1 MRRAPHA
8 SWFVVVAALA
18 PATSLAQTSPA
29 EPPAAQPPTP
39 AVQPPTLAAQPPTL
53 AAQRPRATTPP
64 AEAQGPLLRVSIPG
78 ELQLR
83 YTAFTTFPLATTP
96 GVPATVQPP
105 NLGQNQYFEH
115 WIRLRPSVTY
125 GDRLR
130 LGVQLD
136 VARLVVPDA
145 AAQGVGLAREP
156 RTELFPYGVVDLR
169 TAFLEWR
176 SPIGVIRAGQQ
187 AFNLALGIVANDGDR
202 APTFGDYRYGDL
214 VERVSIA
221 TRPGG
226 STSDYVLALA
236 GDLVF
241 RDRLVKLTDGDIA
254 LQGVASF
261 FWQDHACQTDC
272 ERKRVGLVA
281 TYRDVSFNNGA
292 TLWAVAGDAFA
303 RWSWPQPDHVGRVFA
318 GVELAFVY
326 GATDVA
332 RTQYYSDH
340 RVIQFGGAAE
350 FGLEREGRYRIS
362 LEAGYASGDRNP
374 VDGDQRR
381 FTFNPSHRVGL
392 LMFPEVLAWQTA
404 RSAAIASDPALG
416 ARPSNGAFLLPSQGG
431 VAGAAY
437 LYPTALVNVGRNLD
451 LRAGAVIGVAT
462 TDVVDP
468 VSVQLYGTSRN
479 YRGGDTS
486 HRDLGVELD
495 LGINGRFP
503 LPGGAVLTGGVQGA
517 VMFPG
522 HAFDD
527 ATGACMG
534 TQALASARMGVSF

>member
-29 EPPAAQPPTP
+29 EPSPAQPPTP
-39 AVQPPTLAAQPPTL
+39 AATEPSTP

-64 AEAQGPLLRVSIPG
+64 PEEQGPLLRVSIPG

-96 GVPATVQPP
+96 GVPASAQPP

-115 WIRLRPSVTY
+115 WIRLRPSLSI
-125 GDRLR
+125 GERFRLD
-130 LGVQLD
+130 VQLD

-169 TAFLEWR
+169 TAFIEWR

-187 AFNLALGIVANDGDR
+187 AFNLGLGIVANDGDR
-202 APTFGDYRYGDL
+202 AQTFGDYRYGDL

-241 RDRLVKLTDGDIA
+241 RDRLVTLTDGDIA

-261 FWQDHACQTDC
+261 FWQDHACQSDC

-303 RWSWPQPDHVGRVFA
+303 RWFWPQPDHVGRVFA

-479 YRGGDTS
+479 YRGGDS
-486 HRDLGVELD
+486 SRRDLGVELD

>member
-29 EPPAAQPPTP
+29 EPSPAQPPTP
-39 AVQPPTLAAQPPTL
+39 AAAR
-53 AAQRPRATTPP
+53 RPRATTPP

-96 GVPATVQPP
+96 GVPASVQPP

-130 LGVQLD
+130 LDVQLD

-187 AFNLALGIVANDGDR
+187 AFNLGLGIVANDGDR

-261 FWQDHACQTDC
+261 FWQGHACQTDC

-303 RWSWPQPDHVGRVFA
+303 RWFWPQPDHVGRVFA
-318 GVELAFVY
+318 GVELALVY

-451 LRAGAVIGVAT
+451 VRAGAVIGVAT

-468 VSVQLYGTSRN
+468 VSVQRYGTSRN
-479 YRGGDTS
+479 YRGGDAS
-486 HRDLGVELD
+486 RRDLGVELD